1 MIDEL
6 RTNVATARH
15 DSIGAALRRS
25 ALRARDTIA
34 LRFGPRAWTY
44 TALDRGAN
52 RVARRLLAA
61 GLEPGQ
67 RLAAFGRNSD
77 AYLLAWLGCV
87 RAGVIHVPV
96 NFALKPDELGY
107 IVRQSGAA
115 AVVCDPALAGTVD
128 ASTDARA
135 VAIHGRFHGG
145 GDAMLDV
152 LSAAQDERIDDSP
165 VDLSNDEGIAQILYT
180 SGTTADPKGAVMTHA
195 AFLAHY
201 ESCIVSADQS
211 AADRTLD
218 ALPLYHSAQMHCFIM
233 PHLLLGASA
242 VLIDAPDPALCL
254 RLIEEHRITAF
265 FAPPTVWISLLRHND
280 FDRRDLTSLERIYY
294 GASIMPVPVLE
305 ELRRRLPSA
314 KPYNA
319 YGQSEIGPLAT
330 ILRPEEHDARPASAG
345 RPVLNVETRVVDEQM
360 NDVPPGVP
368 GEIVHRSPQLL
379 LRYWDKP
386 EETAQAF
393 AGGWFHSGDVAL
405 RDEQGYIFVTDR
417 VKDIINTGG
426 IVVSSRE
433 VEEALFTHPSVYEV
447 AVIALPDPKWI
458 EAVTAVV
465 VLRPGADANEEML
478 IEHARAALAPYKVP
492 KRVIFTETLPRNTA
506 GKLLKRELR
515 ATYAATP

>member
-1 MIDEL
+1 MIEEL
-6 RTNVATARH
+6 GADAATARF
-15 DSIGAALRRS
+15 DSLGAAVRRS
-25 ALRARDTIA
+25 ALRARENVA
-34 LRFGPRAWTY
+34 LRFAARTWTY
-44 TALDRGAN
+44 GALDRAAN
-52 RVARRLLAA
+52 RVAHRLLDA
-61 GLEPGQ
+61 GLEPGR
-67 RLAAFGRNSD
+67 RLAAYGRNSD
-77 AYLLAWLGCV
+77 AYLLTWLGCV
-87 RAGVIHVPV
+87 RAGIIHVPV
-96 NFALKPDELGY
+96 NFALRPDELGY
-107 IVRQSGAA
+107 IVRQSGAS
-115 AVVCDPALAGTVD
+115 AVVCDPALAPNVAASRD
-128 ASTDARA
+128 ASAIA
-135 VAIHGRFHGG
+135 VQGRFHGG
-145 GDAMLDV
+145 GDAALDV
-152 LSAAQDERIDDSP
+152 LSVALDESADDGP

-195 AFLAHY
+195 AFIAHY
-201 ESCIVSADQS
+201 ESCIVSMDLS

-233 PHLLLGASA
+233 PHLLIGATS

-254 RLIEEHRITAF
+254 RLIEEHRVSSF
-265 FAPPTVWISLLRHND
+265 FAPPTVWISLLRHDD
-280 FDRRDLTSLERIYY
+280 FDRRDLTCLERIYY

-330 ILRPEEHDARPASAG
+330 VLRPEEHDARPASAG

-405 RDEQGYIFVTDR
+405 RDAEGYIFVTDR
-417 VKDIINTGG
+417 VKDVINTGG